1 MYEAKV
7 CIVKNESWDLS
18 MLVSVPTVLMVQI
31 QSPTLAICLE
41 ALILC
46 TEDVSLLSVPLDFFP
61 ATIRMC
67 VLLTENKMNI
77 LWLLFQTLVVIS
89 LHPFIPKFKIL

>member
-1 MYEAKV
+1 MYDAKDY
-7 CIVKNESWDLS
+7 IVKNGSWYSS

-46 TEDVSLLSVPLDFFP
+46 TEDVSLLSIPLDFFP
-61 ATIRMC
+61 ATIKMC
-67 VLLTENKMNI
+67 VLTENKMNV
-77 LWLLFQTLVVIS
+77 LWLLFSDPSSDQS
-89 LHPFIPKFKIL
+89 ASPHPKV

>member
-31 QSPTLAICLE
+31 QSPTLAS
-41 ALILC
+41 AL
-46 TEDVSLLSVPLDFFP
+46 
-61 ATIRMC
+61 R
-67 VLLTENKMNI
+67 
-77 LWLLFQTLVVIS
+77 
-89 LHPFIPKFKIL
+89 H